1 MKIHLEELQHQRD
14 ALDAIL
20 AAFPAVDRYTAV
32 DAKGLVNSSAI
43 ANPLL
48 TRAYQENKFI
58 DVKMETGTGKTYTY
72 TRMMYELHERLGLF
86 KFIVVVPS
94 VAIKEG
100 AKAFL
105 TADYA
110 RQHFKKF
117 FPQADLVFNTIS
129 SGDFSTKRG
138 RKEIPNAIREFVEAD
153 TNNKNQIH
161 VLLLSDKGYLDKVNS
176 SMFKDDYDSNLFGD
190 SSIPIE
196 MLAKTRS
203 VVIIDEPH
211 RMARSNNTYANIVNR
226 LRPEM
231 IVRLGATF
239 PTITEGK
246 GKNEITKTDYFRGD
260 EPQFN
265 LTAIDAF
272 NQDLVKGVAIYIPEN
287 VSRSDSYRV
296 KAVNTKKLILE
307 RNGQEFELK
316 IGDNLADI
324 DNRFENNLT
333 FEGGKLSN
341 DLELSIGMNLLADI
355 FTNSYQEVL
364 LTQALNAHFEAERE
378 NFLREGYR
386 LKTNALFFIDNIA
399 SYREENGWLKK
410 TFEKLLK
417 QKLESL
423 IENET
428 DNDYKAFLQATLA
441 DIPAAHGGYFAED
454 SKVKGA
460 DDKISEEIDVILR
473 NKNKSLAFND
483 EQGNWNTLRFFFSKW
498 TLREGWDN
506 PNVFTIAKLRS
517 SGSESSKIQEVG
529 RGLRLP
535 VDEAGNRLSD
545 ELWYLNF
552 VVDESERDFAA
563 QLQGEINSE
572 AVEAILENEEI
583 SSTIIEKLKKSGFGA
598 NKREI
603 TNKLYDMNVIDD
615 DEKVIDVAKLR
626 SLLPKVRPGK
636 IKKAKPNQTI
646 KTVKLKK
653 ENWDKIKD
661 FWKKMSAR
669 YMIEFERGGVESQLP
684 ELFEEILNDKG
695 IFDNNRELSVAIYRT
710 QHGAEAITVA
720 ENSTSVDNDA
730 DLRLLN
736 YNAFIRQISEQT
748 NLPVTLV
755 HKAMVNRL
763 KDKNSETIKK
773 IINDMTCSKIIL
785 TWQEKFR
792 ELFAQKYKYNALD
805 FRAKTSVMKGDDFVN
820 EIAEGTIGRI
830 PVNTEVDDRNLFEKI
845 LVDSEIPEADIAR
858 IIPDKEI
865 KVFGK
870 IPQRAIQVP
879 TYTGG
884 TTTPDF
890 VFAAN
895 NGLYILV
902 EAKSNDLRD
911 TEVVSVNAQ
920 KDFFGINKK
929 IIWKKVTSKSEVEKL
944 LKEVQDKQGGTIYPV
959 EK

>member
-20 AAFPAVDRYTAV
+20 AAFPRLDQTTQT
-32 DAKGLVNSSAI
+32 DSIGLARTSEY

-48 TRAYQENKFI
+48 AGAYQENHFI

-86 KFIVVVPS
+86 KFIIVVPS

-129 SGDFSTKRG
+129 SGGFSTKRG

-161 VLLLSDKGYLDKVNS
+161 VLLLSDKGYLDRKDS
-176 SMFKDDYDSNLFGD
+176 SLFKSDYDSNLFGD
-190 SSIPIE
+190 SSSPIE

-211 RMARSNNTYANIVNR
+211 RMARGNNTYANITNK
-226 LRPEM
+226 LKPEM
-231 IVRLGATF
+231 IVRFGATF
-239 PTITEGK
+239 PTVTTGRGRNKIT
-246 GKNEITKTDYFRGD
+246 TTDFFQGD
-260 EPQFN
+260 KPQFN

-287 VSRSDSYRV
+287 VSRSDSYKV
-296 KAVNTKKLILE
+296 KAANTKKLVLE
-307 RNGQEFELK
+307 RDGHEFELK
-316 IGDNLADI
+316 VGDNLADI

-341 DLELSIGMNLLADI
+341 DLEISTGMNLVADI
-355 FTNSYQEVL
+355 FTNSYQEIL
-364 LTQALNAHFEAERE
+364 LQQAINAHFEVERE
-378 NFLREGYR
+378 NFLRDGYK
-386 LKTNALFFIDNIA
+386 LKTNALFFIDNIV

-417 QKLESL
+417 QMLESL
-423 IENET
+423 IEKET
-428 DNDYKAFLQATLA
+428 DADYKDYLQATLA

-454 SKVKGA
+454 SKAKSA

-473 NKNKSLAFND
+473 NKNKSLAFKD
-483 EQGNWNTLRFFFSKW
+483 EAGNWNTLRFFFSKW

-545 ELWYLNF
+545 EAWYLNF
-552 VVDESERDFAA
+552 IIDESERDFAT

-572 AVEAILENEEI
+572 ALEEI
-583 SSTIIEKLKKSGFGA
+583 PENVEVPSSVMDRLKASGFGA
-598 NKREI
+598 TIREI
-603 TNKLYDMNVIDD
+603 SNKLYDLNIIDD
-615 DEKVIDVAKLR
+615 DNKVIDAAKLR
-626 SLLPKVRPGK
+626 SLLPKVKAGK
-636 IKKAKPNQTI
+636 IKKAKQEVQ
-646 KTVKLKK
+646 TVKLKK
-653 ENWDKIKD
+653 ENWNKIKD
-661 FWKKMSAR
+661 FWKEMSAR
-669 YMIEFERGGVESQLP
+669 YMIEFERETVEEQLP
-684 ELFEEILNDKG
+684 ELFAEVLTDDS
-695 IFDNNRELSVAIYRT
+695 IFDNNRELSVTILRT
-710 QHGAEAITVA
+710 QHGTEAITVA
-720 ENSTSVDNDA
+720 ENSSTVENY
-730 DLRLLN
+730 LGLGRLN
-736 YNAFIRQISEQT
+736 YNDFIRQISRRT
-748 NLPVTLV
+748 NLPLPLV
-755 HKAMVNRL
+755 HKAMVERL
-763 KDKNSETIKK
+763 KDLEQDEIKQL
-773 IINDMTCSKIIL
+773 INEKTCSKIVA

-792 ELFAQKYKYNALD
+792 EVFAQKYKYNPLA
-805 FRAKTSVMKGDDFVN
+805 FKAKTSVMKGDEFVD
-820 EIAEGTIGRI
+820 EIAEGMIGTI
-830 PVNTEVDDRNLFEKI
+830 PVDTTVDTRNLFEKI
-845 LVDSEIPEADIAR
+845 LVDSEIPEAEIAK
-858 IIPDKEI
+858 IIPDSEI

-870 IPQRAIQVP
+870 IPRRAIQVP

-890 VFAAN
+890 VFAAD

-911 TEVVSVNAQ
+911 AEVVAVNAQ
-920 KDFFGINKK
+920 GDFFGLDSK
-929 IIWKKVTSKSEVEKL
+929 IMWKKVTKKAEVEEL
-944 LKEVQDKQGGTIYPV
+944 LHSLEHK
-959 EK
+959 

>member
-20 AAFPAVDRYTAV
+20 AAFPRVDSYTPV
-32 DAKGLVNSSAI
+32 DSQGLANSSVI

-48 TRAYQENKFI
+48 AGAYQENHFI

-72 TRMMYELHERLGLF
+72 TRMMYELHERLDLF
-86 KFIVVVPS
+86 KFIIVVPS

-117 FPQADLVFNTIS
+117 FPQVDLVFNTIS
-129 SGDFSTKRG
+129 SGDFSARKG
-138 RKEIPNAIREFVEAD
+138 RKNIPNAIREFAEAD

-161 VLLLSDKGYLDKVNS
+161 VMLLSDKGYLDKVNS
-176 SMFKDDYDSNLFGD
+176 SMFKDDYDSNIFGD
-190 SSIPIE
+190 STSPIE

-211 RMARSNNTYANIVNR
+211 RMARGNNTYANIMDK
-226 LRPEM
+226 LKPEM
-231 IVRLGATF
+231 IVRFGATF
-239 PTITEGK
+239 PTVTTGRGRNKIT
-246 GKNEITKTDYFRGD
+246 TTDYFRGD

-287 VSRSDSYRV
+287 VSRSDSYKV
-296 KAVNTKKLILE
+296 KAAKATEMTLE
-307 RNGQEFELK
+307 HEGHEYVVK
-316 IGDNLADI
+316 VGDNLSEI
-324 DNRFENNLT
+324 DSRFENNLT
-333 FEGGKLSN
+333 YEGKRLSN
-341 DLELSIGMNLLADI
+341 ELEISTGMNLVADI
-355 FTNSYQEVL
+355 FTNSYQEIL
-364 LTQALNAHFEAERE
+364 LQQAINAHFEAERE
-378 NFLREGYR
+378 NFLRDGYK

-417 QKLESL
+417 QKLECL
-423 IENET
+423 IEKET
-428 DNDYKAFLQATLA
+428 DAEYKAFLQATLA

-454 SKVKGA
+454 SKAKGA

-473 NKNKSLAFND
+473 NKNKSLAFKD
-483 EQGNWNTLRFFFSKW
+483 EVGNWNTLRFFFSKW

-545 ELWYLNF
+545 EAWYLNF
-552 VVDESERDFAA
+552 IIDESEREFAA

-572 AVEAILENEEI
+572 AVEAIPENEEI
-583 SSTIIEKLKKSGFGA
+583 SNSIIEKLKVSGFGA

-603 TNKLYDMNVIDD
+603 INKLYDMNVIDD
-615 DEKVIDVAKLR
+615 DDKVIDAVKLR
-626 SLLPKVRPGK
+626 SLLPKVKAGK
-636 IKKAKPNQTI
+636 IKKAKQEV

-653 ENWDKIKD
+653 ENWNKIKD
-661 FWKKMSAR
+661 FWKEMSAR
-669 YMIEFERGGVESQLP
+669 YMIEFERETVEEQLP
-684 ELFEEILNDKG
+684 ELFAEVLTDDG
-695 IFDNNRELSVAIYRT
+695 VFDNNRALSMTIFRT
-710 QHGAEAITVA
+710 QHGAEAITVD
-720 ENSTSVDNDA
+720 ENSSTVENHLA
-730 DLRLLN
+730 LGRLV
-736 YNAFIRQISEQT
+736 YKDFIRQISRQT
-748 NLPVTLV
+748 NLPLLLV
-755 HKAMVNRL
+755 HKVMVERL
-763 KDKNSETIKK
+763 KDLEKDEIEQ
-773 IINDMTCSKIIL
+773 IINEKTCSNIVA

-792 ELFAQKYKYNALD
+792 EVFAQKYKYNALA
-805 FRAKTSVMKGDDFVN
+805 FKAKTSVMKGDEFVD
-820 EIAEGTIGRI
+820 EIAEGMIGTI
-830 PVNTEVDDRNLFEKI
+830 PVNVEDDPRNLFEEVF
-845 LVDSEIPEADIAR
+845 VDSEIPEADIAR
-858 IIPDKEI
+858 IIPDKEVV

-870 IPQRAIQVP
+870 IPRKAIQVP

-902 EAKSNDLRD
+902 EAKSNELRD
-911 TEVVSVNAQ
+911 AEVVAVNAQ
-920 KDFFGINKK
+920 GNFFGLDSK
-929 IIWKKVTSKSEVEKL
+929 IVWKKVTKKTEVEEL
-944 LKEVQDKQGGTIYPV
+944 LSNLEQK
-959 EK
+959 